1 MAVTENAIRVQLPGG
16 AMYAPAMHAAAAKTG
31 ARSGLS
37 RRHATAL
44 NQLVKASVALLNS
57 GSSSTIILEM
67 QIHDDSI
74 SVKLTGK
81 GCTAPTKKLAKQL
94 ETVADKKTQSFLT
107 KANKSALMIIFVV

>member
-1 MAVTENAIRVQLPGG
+1 MAVIENAIRVQLPGG
-16 AMYAPAMHAAAAKTG
+16 AMYAPAMHAAADKTG

-37 RRHATAL
+37 KRHATAL

-57 GSSSTIILEM
+57 GDSSTITLEM

-81 GCTAPTKKLAKQL
+81 GCTAPTKKLAKKL